1 MNPRWMS
8 GIVLAAG
15 LLTCGAS
22 FAQMGP
28 MRAPM
33 VPQAIGTHLEQ
44 KRTLEQ
50 REAIE
55 AKAAA
60 GNDCAEKDIDEEIE
74 EGEKPTSGGRSIR
87 DLDTVGEVRHALKP
101 RRTSSD
107 GRHRDRRELSN
118 RELDSEN
125 GGTRRCELKREMSL
139 TPLVRT
145 LVRKMKNDIWVT
157 PLPPARDQQIAVS
170 PAPTFLRRMNQPK
183 GRWRKWAD

>member
-60 GNDCAEKDIDEEIE
+60 APSPETTAPK
-74 EGEKPTSGGRSIR
+74 KTS
-87 DLDTVGEVRHALKP
+87 
-101 RRTSSD
+101 
-107 GRHRDRRELSN
+107 
-118 RELDSEN
+118 
-125 GGTRRCELKREMSL
+125 
-139 TPLVRT
+139 
-145 LVRKMKNDIWVT
+145 MKKSKKVKN
-157 PLPPARDQQIAVS
+157 PPAAV
-170 PAPTFLRRMNQPK
+170 APSAISIPSVKSVTR
-183 GRWRKWAD
+183 